1 MFEDVRLRRSEKVQ
15 KLREIDSMVPVEVR
29 RIAFN
34 VAGTPIGYPAVSL
47 RTIRRRQAR
56 QASDQ
61 MTDDEGFEAG
71 FGSIGRNH
79 GVSGSSSS
87 RGEGALTSRLFTY
100 AVPSITLFQVSFEM
114 ILAPP

>member
-29 RIAFN
+29 PIAFN

-61 MTDDEGFEAG
+61 MTDDEGIEAG
-71 FGSIGRNH
+71 CGSNRRNH
-79 GVSGSSSS
+79 GVTGPSSS
-87 RGEGALTSRLFTY
+87 RGQGDITRQMLKY
-100 AVPSITLFQVSFEM
+100 AVPSITLLQ
-114 ILAPP
+114 